1 MYKMAFSATVM
12 PAFKTHPLSIFASL
26 YRMSG
31 FLSWLSICVKLVV
44 LQLIIIILSSELKFT
59 HFEVVFGED
68 KEPLVSEFEDKSTVE
83 ALAD

>member
-1 MYKMAFSATVM
+1 
-12 PAFKTHPLSIFASL
+12 
-26 YRMSG
+26 
-31 FLSWLSICVKLVV
+31 
-44 LQLIIIILSSELKFT
+44 LIIIILSSELKFT